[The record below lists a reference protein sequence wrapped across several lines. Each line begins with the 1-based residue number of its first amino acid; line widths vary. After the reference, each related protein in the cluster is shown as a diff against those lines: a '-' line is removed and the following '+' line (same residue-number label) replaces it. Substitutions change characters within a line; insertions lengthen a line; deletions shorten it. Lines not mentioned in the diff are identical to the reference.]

1 METILRAENISRS
14 FKINDSTT
22 VDALKDINLEV
33 EKNKLVVLRGR
44 SGSGKTTL
52 INILGAL
59 DRPTGGDVYFDGKKI
74 TGLTDKEMDKLR
86 RNDMSF
92 VFQSVALIP
101 TMTAYENVEFAMRLV
116 GMPYAERV
124 KRAKECL
131 VRVGLE
137 KRMHHRPGELSGGE
151 QQRVAIARAI
161 SHKPKLIF
169 ADEPTAALDMP
180 TGLAVMNL
188 FKELVHTDG
197 LTIVMTTH
205 DTAMMEQ
212 CDVVYTLDDGRI
224 TDVRKQVRMM
234 LAPPENVMVQC
245 ENLVKIYKTTD
256 VEVMALQGLD
266 LTVER
271 GELMGIVGAS
281 GSGKSTLLNMLGAL
295 DKPSAGSLYVD
306 GKDLLKFDEKDLI
319 KYKRETVGFVWQNN
333 ARNLIPYLTAIQNV
347 EMPLLLSGHKNRRE
361 RAEEL
366 LDMVGLSA
374 RKNSLLGQLSGGEQQ
389 RVAIAIA
396 LSNNPSLLLADEPTG
411 AVDTK
416 TAAMVLDVFKQLNRQ
431 MGVTII
437 IVTHDTNLS
446 KSIDRVVA
454 IRDGRTSS
462 EMLRKKTEILSFGEL
477 EKMSEQ
483 QRAEHEKLM
492 QQSGSDHEELVV
504 LDRAGRLQIPKEY
517 LEALG
522 IRGGDKVRVE
532 LEDGKISVYNS
543 DYNMHG

>member
-14 FKINDSTT
+14 FKINDNTT
-22 VDALKDINLEV
+22 VDALKDINLDV

-74 TGLTDKEMDKLR
+74 TGLSDKEMDKLR

-180 TGLAVMNL
+180 SGLAVMNL

-224 TDVRKQVRMM
+224 TDVRKQV
-234 LAPPENVMVQC
+234 E
-245 ENLVKIYKTTD
+245 
-256 VEVMALQGLD
+256 
-266 LTVER
+266 
-271 GELMGIVGAS
+271 
-281 GSGKSTLLNMLGAL
+281 
-295 DKPSAGSLYVD
+295 
-306 GKDLLKFDEKDLI
+306 
-319 KYKRETVGFVWQNN
+319 
-333 ARNLIPYLTAIQNV
+333 
-347 EMPLLLSGHKNRRE
+347 
-361 RAEEL
+361 
-366 LDMVGLSA
+366 
-374 RKNSLLGQLSGGEQQ
+374 
-389 RVAIAIA
+389 
-396 LSNNPSLLLADEPTG
+396 
-411 AVDTK
+411 
-416 TAAMVLDVFKQLNRQ
+416 
-431 MGVTII
+431 
-437 IVTHDTNLS
+437 
-446 KSIDRVVA
+446 
-454 IRDGRTSS
+454 
-462 EMLRKKTEILSFGEL
+462 
-477 EKMSEQ
+477 
-483 QRAEHEKLM
+483 
-492 QQSGSDHEELVV
+492 
-504 LDRAGRLQIPKEY
+504 
-517 LEALG
+517 
-522 IRGGDKVRVE
+522 
-532 LEDGKISVYNS
+532 
-543 DYNMHG
+543 